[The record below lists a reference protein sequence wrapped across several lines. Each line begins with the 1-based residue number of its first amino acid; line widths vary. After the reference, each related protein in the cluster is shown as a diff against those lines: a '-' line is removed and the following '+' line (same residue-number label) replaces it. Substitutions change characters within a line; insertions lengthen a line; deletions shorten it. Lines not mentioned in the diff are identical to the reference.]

1 MLNRLRKIVAN
12 RRRAR
17 RYRVQRRVR
26 LVFSLTVV
34 GDDARTRVMP
44 VEGYTRD
51 VSDGGLALI
60 VPSLRVGEAFLTDSS
75 CRLRIVLL
83 DLPTGEIEIEAMP
96 VRYEELAAGDG
107 HLIGVKITRISD
119 GDRSRLVQYLR
130 TSEP

>member
-1 MLNRLRKIVAN
+1 
-12 RRRAR
+12 
-17 RYRVQRRVR
+17 
-26 LVFSLTVV
+26 VV

-51 VSDGGLALI
+51 VSDGGLALV

-75 CRLRIVLL
+75 CKLRIVLL
-83 DLPTGEIEIEAMP
+83 DLPAGEIEIEAMP
-96 VRYEELAAGDG
+96 VRYEELADGDG

-130 TSEP
+130 ASET